1 MLHTLLKCVNQ
12 RILNN
17 QNACIKREVLF
28 KGNVRHN
35 FLLEVKIISA
45 HYKKLLNCS
54 RHLSAC
60 FNIQHHRTHEDVFKI
75 IFIIS
80 YTLVYLLV
88 VVFSGQTLCN
98 EYANVNRSL
107 VYLYNILI
115 INPLSVEA
123 KCVKDL
129 KLLVKANPIQID
141 CNSKV
146 VLGTYLLPAIMA
158 LSTTSVIV
166 ILQFYHFI

>member
-1 MLHTLLKCVNQ
+1 ME
-12 RILNN
+12 I
-17 QNACIKREVLF
+17 
-28 KGNVRHN
+28 
-35 FLLEVKIISA
+35 VK
-45 HYKKLLNCS
+45 L
-54 RHLSAC
+54 
-60 FNIQHHRTHEDVFKI
+60 
-75 IFIIS
+75 IFIIM
-80 YTLVYLLV
+80 YTLVCLFVL
-88 VVFSGQTLCN
+88 VFSGQTLCN
-98 EYANVNRSL
+98 EYANIYRSL
-107 VYLYNILI
+107 TCLYNVLI
-115 INPLSVEA
+115 ISKFIKFCVFKKSYINKYVFSDPSSVEA